1 MSRLKTSKKTKASV
15 ASFFKA
21 ALIGSVAAAIV
32 TLFMRIKLSVSITAR
47 RPSTNRWKPFYKG
60 FSGLELDPP
69 VPSPAWYQDPVNKKL
84 MRYRDGQ
91 AWGKEAPPQSGWSG
105 QDWGGWGT
113 EPSEDADADGWSG
126 LGFGGWGTEPSED
139 ADDDGLS
146 GQGWG
151 GWGTEPSEDS
161 DEDGLSGQ
169 GWGGWGTEPS
179 EDADDEIKSSN
190 PIAAPAP
197 PMKARLTLFKAGAPP
212 LETVDDAFA
221 RSITDAD
228 KEAVDKAGLW
238 MLMGFVAIMAVM
250 MGGVVL
256 LFSL

>member
-1 MSRLKTSKKTKASV
+1 MSRLKTSKKTKAPV

-69 VPSPAWYQDPVNKKL
+69 VPTPAWYQDPVNKKL
-84 MRYRDGQ
+84 MRYWDGQ
-91 AWGKEAPPQSGWSG
+91 VWGEEAPPQSGWSG
-105 QDWGGWGT
+105 QDWGGWG
-113 EPSEDADADGWSG
+113 A
-126 LGFGGWGTEPSED
+126 
-139 ADDDGLS
+139 
-146 GQGWG
+146 
-151 GWGTEPSEDS
+151 
-161 DEDGLSGQ
+161 
-169 GWGGWGTEPS
+169 EPS

-250 MGGVVL
+250 LGGVVL

>member
-32 TLFMRIKLSVSITAR
+32 TLFMRREVSISITAR

-69 VPSPAWYQDPVNKKL
+69 VPAPAWYQDPVNKKL
-84 MRYRDGQ
+84 MRYWDGQ
-91 AWGKEAPPQSGWSG
+91 VWGEEAPPQSGWSG
-105 QDWGGWGT
+105 QDWGGWGA
-113 EPSEDADADGWSG
+113 EPSEESDDDGLSG
-126 LGFGGWGTEPSED
+126 LGWGGWGTEPSED
-139 ADDDGLS
+139 ADDDGWS
-146 GQGWG
+146 GQDWG
-151 GWGTEPSEDS
+151 GWGA
-161 DEDGLSGQ
+161 
-169 GWGGWGTEPS
+169 EPS

-250 MGGVVL
+250 AGGVVL

>member
-1 MSRLKTSKKTKASV
+1 M

-113 EPSEDADADGWSG
+113 EPSEDAD
-126 LGFGGWGTEPSED
+126 
-139 ADDDGLS
+139 
-146 GQGWG
+146 
-151 GWGTEPSEDS
+151 
-161 DEDGLSGQ
+161 
-169 GWGGWGTEPS
+169 
-179 EDADDEIKSSN
+179 DEIKSSN

>member
-1 MSRLKTSKKTKASV
+1 
-15 ASFFKA
+15 
-21 ALIGSVAAAIV
+21 
-32 TLFMRIKLSVSITAR
+32 
-47 RPSTNRWKPFYKG
+47 
-60 FSGLELDPP
+60 
-69 VPSPAWYQDPVNKKL
+69 
-84 MRYRDGQ
+84 MRYWDGQ
-91 AWGKEAPPQSGWSG
+91 AWGKEAPPRSGWSG

-113 EPSEDADADGWSG
+113 EPSEDSDDDGWSG
-126 LGFGGWGTEPSED
+126 LD
-139 ADDDGLS
+139 
-146 GQGWG
+146 WG
-151 GWGTEPSEDS
+151 GWGA
-161 DEDGLSGQ
+161 
-169 GWGGWGTEPS
+169 EPS

>member
-1 MSRLKTSKKTKASV
+1 MGRLKTSKKTKASV

-32 TLFMRIKLSVSITAR
+32 TLFMRREVSISITAR

-69 VPSPAWYQDPVNKKL
+69 VPAPAWYQDPVNKKL
-84 MRYRDGQ
+84 MRYWDGQ
-91 AWGKEAPPQSGWSG
+91 AWGKEAPPRSGWSG
-105 QDWGGWGT
+105 QDWGGWG
-113 EPSEDADADGWSG
+113 A
-126 LGFGGWGTEPSED
+126 EPSED
-139 ADDDGLS
+139 ADD
-146 GQGWG
+146 
-151 GWGTEPSEDS
+151 
-161 DEDGLSGQ
+161 DGLSGQ